1 MSDRSQVS
9 CSPIESRGPVRVG
22 GDVGRVAQ
30 KARNSSPSDS
40 PHRSGASLSA
50 VFLTEI
56 LGAMATDRM
65 PAGLSTRRNG
75 MGSSGWQ
82 RHRAG
87 PRPLDKGEASR
98 LYTLKSQVLLLKLG
112 CVLEG
117 DERG

>member
-1 MSDRSQVS
+1 
-9 CSPIESRGPVRVG
+9 
-22 GDVGRVAQ
+22 
-30 KARNSSPSDS
+30 
-40 PHRSGASLSA
+40 
-50 VFLTEI
+50 
-56 LGAMATDRM
+56 MATDRM

-112 CVLEG
+112 CVLKVMNVVRDPPG
-117 DERG
+117 AHHQAAGVVTRRGRLVMTRQGW